1 MYDFIF
7 QNTDLILEK
16 KNQNTFTIEGYRFKL
31 VGEGTFG
38 IVFKIIYKEHTFIAK
53 IMKNPDPEPEKLK
66 NIKDK
71 IDKISSGKIEKL
83 ITKYITNIQDIYLK
97 SNPQVIIFEYLDGTD
112 LSEYLKKEDEIQDS
126 EFYLIIFKLII
137 SVSLLHNKL
146 KISHRDL
153 KPQNI
158 FYNPETKKLKLIDF
172 GFACNLNDY
181 SCYNRYQGTHN
192 YIHPRMNNKKINNLQ
207 GGSLYGINTKK
218 NVNRQNVNRQ
228 NVNRQNVNRQ
238 NVNRQNVNRQNVNR
252 QNVNRQNVNRQNI
265 KNVSSLKN
273 NNISR
278 RFPKPRSQDI
288 FSIIIIILKIYT
300 YLDYEFNAEELKLNK
315 FLTVFFSPNIKINIK
330 LNKLKKRLDK
340 KKTLFNNL
348 KTIAHTKITNPLIS
362 ILLKLIKD
370 YWNFKEHNFIVKK
383 KDISKKVLNDLLNIC
398 IKNIKEPKLK
408 KIFINEMKIIYS

>member
-7 QNTDLILEK
+7 QNTELILEK
-16 KNQNTFTIEGYRFKL
+16 TQNTFTIGGYRFKL

-38 IVFKIIYKEHTFIAK
+38 VVFKIIYKEHVFIAK
-53 IMKNPDPEPEKLK
+53 IMKKPDPEPEKLK

-71 IDKISSGKIEKL
+71 IDNISSEKIKKL
-83 ITKYITNIQDIYLK
+83 ITKYITTILKIHLK

-112 LSEYLKKEDEIQDS
+112 LSEYLKKADEIQDS
-126 EFYLIIFKLII
+126 EFYLIVFKIII

-158 FYNPETKKLKLIDF
+158 FYNPETKNLKLIDF

-181 SCYNRYQGTHN
+181 SCYNKYQGTHN

-228 NVNRQNVNRQ
+228 NVNGQNVNRQ
-238 NVNRQNVNRQNVNR
+238 NVNGQNVNGQSVKKLNS
-252 QNVNRQNVNRQNI
+252 I
-265 KNVSSLKN
+265 KNN
-273 NNISR
+273 DTSR

-288 FSIIIIILKIYT
+288 FSIIIIILKVYT
-300 YLDYEFNAEELKLNK
+300 YLEFEFNMEELKLNK

-348 KTIAHTKITNPLIS
+348 KTINHTKITNPLIS

-370 YWNFKEHNFIVKK
+370 YWNFKEHNFIVKR

-408 KIFINEMKIIYS
+408 KLFISEIKTIY